1 MSQLPP
7 EVHRL
12 IDASLSEDQTF
23 NDPTTEALVPADIRG
38 VGMVRAKADGVLA
51 GADVAMAV
59 FRRVDPDLETRTL
72 LEDGSVLSPG
82 DDIARLEG
90 AAASILQAE
99 RIALNFLQRMSGIAT
114 ATHHYVQAVEGC
126 KARIVDTRKTVPGLR
141 YLDKYAVRMGGGYN
155 HRLNLA
161 DGILIKDNHIQALRS
176 REMGLK
182 EIIKLALSRASHT
195 IKVEVEVE
203 TLDEVREAVEA
214 GAHIIMLDN
223 MTVDTMGQAMDIIRG
238 RAVVE
243 ASGGITID
251 TVRQVAETGVDLISI
266 GGLTH
271 SPSALDIRARRP
283 RTGCGYPPAGIRSP
297 AASEVPA
304 GAAEPG
310 PRVSIRGSNGIA
322 N

>member
-7 EVHRL
+7 EVYRL

-23 NDPTTEALVPADIRG
+23 NDPTTEALVPADIRS
-38 VGMVRAKADGVLA
+38 VGMIRAKADGVLA
-51 GADVAMAV
+51 GTDVAMAV
-59 FRRVDPDLETRTL
+59 FRRVDPHLDTQTL
-72 LEDGSVLSPG
+72 LADGSALSPG
-82 DDIARLEG
+82 ANIARLEG
-90 AAASILQAE
+90 AAASILRGE

-114 ATHHYVQAVEGC
+114 ATHLYVRAVEGC

-176 REMGLK
+176 RQMELK

-223 MTVDTMGQAMDIIRG
+223 MTADTMRQATDIIQG

-243 ASGGITID
+243 ASGGITMD
-251 TVRQVAETGVDLISI
+251 TVRQIAETGVDLISI

-271 SPSALDIRARRP
+271 SASALDI
-283 RTGCGYPPAGIRSP
+283 SLDL
-297 AASEVPA
+297 EFQ
-304 GAAEPG
+304 
-310 PRVSIRGSNGIA
+310 
-322 N
+322 